1 MRPKNHSTQTM
12 PATSGH
18 QPKGRARRAAGALR
32 DRSGATAVEFAMIAP
47 ALLLIMGAIVD
58 FGVTMNNYVELTDAV
73 RVGARQFV
81 ISGSSATPMTSATT
95 AIDNAAPNLTA
106 GSITVTYRVNGTGC
120 ATDTACATALAADA
134 GGTATLTAT
143 YPCSAP
149 VGGVTVLQ
157 GCTLTSA
164 TTEMVE

>member
-1 MRPKNHSTQTM
+1 M
-12 PATSGH
+12 PALPEHEARSGTRRLGGWLARVFTS
-18 QPKGRARRAAGALR
+18 
-32 DRSGATAVEFAMIAP
+32 RSGATAVEFALIAP

-81 ISGSSATPMTSATT
+81 LSGASATPKSSATT

-106 GSITVTYRVNGTGC
+106 GSITVTYSVNGASCT
-120 ATDTACATALAADA
+120 TDTACATALAADV
-134 GGTATLTAT
+134 GDTATITAT

-149 VGGVTVLQ
+149 VGGVTVLS
-157 GCTLTSA
+157 GCTLTST